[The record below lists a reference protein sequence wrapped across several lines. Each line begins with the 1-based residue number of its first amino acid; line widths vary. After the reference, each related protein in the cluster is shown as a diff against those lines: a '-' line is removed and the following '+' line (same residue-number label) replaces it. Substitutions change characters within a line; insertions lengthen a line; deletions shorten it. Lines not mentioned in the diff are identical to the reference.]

1 MTEMPRLFTILL
13 VPALLLGSARPA
25 LAQESLSGVLSFLL
39 VNRSIPTGDFARD
52 AQAAAAMRDAVIGL
66 LQAEISTVPLSSPA
80 SGFTYRLD
88 PELGIHVRASDS
100 FGPFFLERSLT
111 SGARQMSVGVGFTQ
125 ADFVDID
132 GRSLRNGTLVATAS
146 QFAGEPVPFDAETLT
161 LRVRTRTATMSATA
175 GLTDRL
181 DVSAMVPFV
190 RVSFSGERLD
200 IYRGTPYLQA
210 SAVAASSGVGD
221 VALRAKY
228 NVWRQG
234 ASGVAVAGE
243 VRLPTGDK
251 ENLLGTGSTV
261 ITPRVIGSYEPRAW
275 GVHGSFGVAFGGP
288 STTVDYGGAVT
299 LSATPRLTLVGEFLG
314 RRINEGGRLIDVIE
328 PHPTL
333 IDVQTLRL
341 SATSESTTRSLFS
354 VGFRWN
360 VAGRGLISGN
370 VLRPVSTAGLNAR
383 WLASITF
390 DYSLGG

>member
-1 MTEMPRLFTILL
+1 MPRLSALLL

-25 LAQESLSGVLSFLL
+25 LAQESLTDVLSFLL

-52 AQAAAAMRDAVIGL
+52 AQAAAAMRDALVGL
-66 LQAEISTVPLSSPA
+66 LQVEVATVPLSSPS

-88 PELGIHVRASDS
+88 PELGIPVRASDS

-111 SGARQMSVGVGFTQ
+111 SGARRMSLGLSFSQ
-125 ADFVDID
+125 ADFDAID
-132 GRSLRNGTLVATAS
+132 GRSLRDGTLVATAS
-146 QFAGEPVPFDAETLT
+146 QFAGDPAPFDAESLT
-161 LRVRTRTATMSATA
+161 LQIRSRTATMSATV
-175 GLTDRL
+175 GITDRL
-181 DVSAMVPFV
+181 DVSAAVPFV

-200 IYRGTPYLQA
+200 VYRGSSFLQA

-234 ASGVAVAGE
+234 ANGVAVGGE

-251 ENLLGTGSTV
+251 ENLLGTGSTIV
-261 ITPRVIGSYEPRAW
+261 TPLVIGSYEPRAF
-275 GVHGSFGVAFGGP
+275 GFHGSFGAAVGGP
-288 STTVDYGGAVT
+288 SAVLDYGGAVT
-299 LSATPRLTLVGEFLG
+299 MSATPRLTLVGEFLG
-314 RRINEGGRLIDVIE
+314 RRINHGGRLVDVTE

-341 SATSESTTRSLFS
+341 SVTDQSTTRSLIS
-354 VGFRWN
+354 AGFRWN

-370 VLRPVSTAGLNAR
+370 ILRPISTAGLNAR